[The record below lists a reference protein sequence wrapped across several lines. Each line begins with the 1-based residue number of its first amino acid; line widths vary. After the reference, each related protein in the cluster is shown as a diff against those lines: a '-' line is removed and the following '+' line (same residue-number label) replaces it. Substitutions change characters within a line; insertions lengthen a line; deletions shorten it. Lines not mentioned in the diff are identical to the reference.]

1 MRVYDSRW
9 RSRSDEEE
17 AFMSP
22 MTPGAEDPIKYTKES
37 LVGLRDVWLGFAQ
50 ARLSKAA
57 VALEQLAEKLP
68 PPLKKKFEK
77 SSARSDSTTTTTSS
91 AANAPS

>member
-1 MRVYDSRW
+1 MRVYDSQW
-9 RSRSDEEE
+9 RSRSDEQE

-22 MTPGAEDPIKYTKES
+22 STPGAEDPIKYTKES

-77 SSARSDSTTTTTSS
+77 PTTTDSSTTS
-91 AANAPS
+91 ANAPS

>member
-1 MRVYDSRW
+1 MNPS
-9 RSRSDEEE
+9 
-17 AFMSP
+17 A
-22 MTPGAEDPIKYTKES
+22 GAEDPIKYTKES
-37 LVGLRDVWLGFAQ
+37 LAGLRDVWLGFAQ

-68 PPLKKKFEK
+68 PPLKKKFG
-77 SSARSDSTTTTTSS
+77 SSTTTTTTPDST

>member
-1 MRVYDSRW
+1 MMAQSFRRTGGV
-9 RSRSDEEE
+9 
-17 AFMSP
+17 FMSP
-22 MTPGAEDPIKYTKES
+22 QSPGAEDPIKYTKES
-37 LVGLRDVWLGFAQ
+37 LAGLRDVWLGFAQ

-68 PPLKKKFEK
+68 PPLKKKFG
-77 SSARSDSTTTTTSS
+77 SSTTTTTDST

>member
-1 MRVYDSRW
+1 
-9 RSRSDEEE
+9 
-17 AFMSP
+17 MSP
-22 MTPGAEDPIKYTKES
+22 STPGAEDPIKYTKES

-50 ARLSKAA
+50 QRLSKAA

-77 SSARSDSTTTTTSS
+77 PTTTDTTSTTT

>member
-1 MRVYDSRW
+1 
-9 RSRSDEEE
+9 
-17 AFMSP
+17 MSP
-22 MTPGAEDPIKYTKES
+22 TTPGAEDPIKYTKES

-50 ARLSKAA
+50 KRLSQAA

-77 SSARSDSTTTTTSS
+77 ATTTETTTS
-91 AANAPS
+91 ANAPS

>member
-1 MRVYDSRW
+1 MAQSFP
-9 RSRSDEEE
+9 DEEE

-22 MTPGAEDPIKYTKES
+22 TTPGAEDPIKYTKES

-68 PPLKKKFEK
+68 QPLKKKFEK
-77 SSARSDSTTTTTSS
+77 SSTTSDTTTTTSS

>member
-1 MRVYDSRW
+1 
-9 RSRSDEEE
+9 
-17 AFMSP
+17 MSAQ
-22 MTPGAEDPIKYTKES
+22 TPGAEDPIKYTKES
-37 LVGLRDVWLGFAQ
+37 LTGLRDVWLRFAQ

-68 PPLKKKFEK
+68 PPLKRKAAPPPTTSE
-77 SSARSDSTTTTTSS
+77 TTT

>member
-1 MRVYDSRW
+1 
-9 RSRSDEEE
+9 
-17 AFMSP
+17 MSGQ
-22 MTPGAEDPIKYTKES
+22 TPGAEDPIKYTKES
-37 LVGLRDVWLGFAQ
+37 LAGLRDVWLGFAQ

-68 PPLKKKFEK
+68 PPLKRKI
-77 SSARSDSTTTTTSS
+77 APAPTTTETTS

>member
-1 MRVYDSRW
+1 MI
-9 RSRSDEEE
+9 
-17 AFMSP
+17 
-22 MTPGAEDPIKYTKES
+22 PGAEDPIKYTKES

-77 SSARSDSTTTTTSS
+77 AATRSDTTTSS